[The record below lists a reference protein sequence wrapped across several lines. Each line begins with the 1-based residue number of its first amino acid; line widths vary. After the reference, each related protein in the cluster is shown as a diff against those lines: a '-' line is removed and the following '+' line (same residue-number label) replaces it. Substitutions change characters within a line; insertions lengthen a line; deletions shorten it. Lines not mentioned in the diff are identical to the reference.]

1 MYYYQTMADTAED
14 VTLESGLC
22 LALIRNGCDHGYVIA
37 QRFLPDADVGQIYT
51 LSRPAVY
58 RELQYLE
65 RVGWVLSSEARGNR
79 GQKMRTLRLSK
90 RGAQVSDKWLTSPV
104 SHIRDVR
111 TEFLAKVVLLQE
123 SGDDVTALIQKQR
136 TFFQHTF
143 DALLRERDN
152 SVVALWRREQ
162 VRAVSRFL
170 DELEG
175 VVTAS
180 DIEDLD
186 DDIVVSARNQL
197 RGEVVSVTHGGVL
210 SSVKMEIASGQVMTA
225 TITREATDQL
235 RLAPGSTV
243 TALCKATDVMLA
255 VGRRHS

>member
-1 MYYYQTMADTAED
+1 MPDTAD

-37 QRFLPDADVGQIYT
+37 QRFLPEADIGQIYT

-79 GQKMRTLRLSK
+79 GQKMRSLRLSK
-90 RGAQVSDKWLTSPV
+90 SGAQVVEKWMDSPV
-104 SHIRDVR
+104 AHIRDVR

-123 SGDDVTALIQKQR
+123 GGEDASVLMQKQR
-136 TFFQHTF
+136 EFFKPTFE
-143 DALLRERDN
+143 ALLHERDD

-175 VVTAS
+175 VVS
-180 DIEDLD
+180 SSGDGEVD

-197 RGEVVSVTHGGVL
+197 HGEVVSVKHGGVL
-210 SSVKMEIASGQVMTA
+210 SSVKMEIAPGQIMTA

-235 RLAPGSTV
+235 RLAPGSAV

-255 VGRRHS
+255 VGRSRP

>member
-1 MYYYQTMADTAED
+1 
-14 VTLESGLC
+14 
-22 LALIRNGCDHGYVIA
+22 
-37 QRFLPDADVGQIYT
+37 
-51 LSRPAVY
+51 
-58 RELQYLE
+58 
-65 RVGWVLSSEARGNR
+65 
-79 GQKMRTLRLSK
+79 MRTLRLSK

-255 VGRRHS
+255 VGRRQS

>member
-1 MYYYQTMADTAED
+1 
-14 VTLESGLC
+14 
-22 LALIRNGCDHGYVIA
+22 
-37 QRFLPDADVGQIYT
+37 
-51 LSRPAVY
+51 
-58 RELQYLE
+58 
-65 RVGWVLSSEARGNR
+65 
-79 GQKMRTLRLSK
+79 
-90 RGAQVSDKWLTSPV
+90 
-104 SHIRDVR
+104 
-111 TEFLAKVVLLQE
+111 
-123 SGDDVTALIQKQR
+123 
-136 TFFQHTF
+136 
-143 DALLRERDN
+143 
-152 SVVALWRREQ
+152 
-162 VRAVSRFL
+162 
-170 DELEG
+170 LEG

-255 VGRRHS
+255 VGRRQS